1 MSKSFWA
8 PWMVSVIMVIF
19 LTPTVVRACSR
30 PRYMDIISASVEVTL
45 VVYILDLCVIALFCQ
60 MCEMAETDLSL
71 TPPSVIMQ
79 M

>member
-19 LTPTVVRACSR
+19 LTPTVVRACLSLR
-30 PRYMDIISASVEVTL
+30 RMDMILALVEVML
-45 VVYILDLCVIALFCQ
+45 VACILDLCVIMLFCQ
-60 MCEMAETDLSL
+60 MCEMAEADLSL
-71 TPPSVIMQ
+71 TPPSAIMQ